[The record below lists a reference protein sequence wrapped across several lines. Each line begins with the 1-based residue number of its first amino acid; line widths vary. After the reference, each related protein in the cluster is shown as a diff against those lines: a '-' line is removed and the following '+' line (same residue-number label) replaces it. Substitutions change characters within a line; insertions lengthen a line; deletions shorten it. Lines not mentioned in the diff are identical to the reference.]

1 MEISKSNKNFKIIE
15 NVNSKNALKENKIKK
30 QRLNIGITERFA
42 NNLEIIS
49 IIIFV
54 NNLVNDKQAML
65 MQQNMLLKW

>member
-1 MEISKSNKNFKIIE
+1 MEISKSNKNFEIIE
-15 NVNSKNALKENKIKK
+15 NVNSKNVLKENKIKK

-54 NNLVNDKQAML
+54 NNLVNDKEAML

>member
-54 NNLVNDKQAML
+54 NNLVNDKEAML